1 MDSSFLVIGSG
12 AGGATVAKELASR
25 GAEVTVVEKGGMNKL
40 GTSWRALK
48 FYSGSFRPGEMS
60 AEGTELLRTIM
71 IGGSTMVTLGNGVRA
86 LQTELKDAGVDIDKE
101 LKEAERELKVV
112 ATPESFFGART
123 RILRDSSIELGYD
136 VKPMPKFVDFKRC
149 RMCGACVLGCRY
161 GAKWTSLNMLGE
173 ARKMG
178 AKLIRNAEVEKVI
191 QKGGEVK
198 GVQVRDSSG
207 VHEIDAQ
214 KIVLAA
220 GGLRTPPIL
229 QKSGLDAGEGL
240 FADLFV
246 VTYGLLDKRGMGEE
260 IGMATVINEF
270 HENHGFIISPIM
282 DVKLDMLLSFPLSKK
297 SIAFKRDRL
306 LGLMTKIAD
315 DPSGRVL
322 PSGGIE
328 KPVTSS
334 DLKKL
339 EKGIEVSEQI
349 LSQAGAESKSIFVS
363 KVRGAHLGGTAALGR
378 IVNKDFETEISG
390 LYVCD
395 ASILPYAPGNPPV
408 LTIVALAK
416 KLSSKLAGA

>member
-1 MDSSFLVIGSG
+1 MGSSFLVIGSG
-12 AGGATVAKELASR
+12 AGGAAVAKELASR

-86 LQTELKDAGVDIDKE
+86 LQTELRDAGVDIGEE
-101 LKEAERELKVV
+101 LEEAERELKVV

-123 RILRDSSIELGYD
+123 RILRDSSMELGYD

-161 GAKWTSLNMLGE
+161 GAKWTSLNILGE
-173 ARKMG
+173 ARRMG

-191 QKGGEVK
+191 QRGGEVK

-214 KIVLAA
+214 RIVLAA
-220 GGLRTPPIL
+220 GGLGTPPIL

-246 VTYGLLDKRGMGEE
+246 VTYGLLDKRGMSEE
-260 IGMATVINEF
+260 IGMATVIDEF

-282 DVKLDMLLSFPLSKK
+282 DVKLDMLLSLSL
-297 SIAFKRDRL
+297 IH
-306 LGLMTKIAD
+306 I
-315 DPSGRVL
+315 
-322 PSGGIE
+322 
-328 KPVTSS
+328 
-334 DLKKL
+334 
-339 EKGIEVSEQI
+339 
-349 LSQAGAESKSIFVS
+349 
-363 KVRGAHLGGTAALGR
+363 
-378 IVNKDFETEISG
+378 
-390 LYVCD
+390 
-395 ASILPYAPGNPPV
+395 
-408 LTIVALAK
+408 
-416 KLSSKLAGA
+416 

>member
-1 MDSSFLVIGSG
+1 VGSSFLVIGSG
-12 AGGATVAKELASR
+12 AGGATVAKELASQ

-48 FYSGSFRPGEMS
+48 FYSGSFGPGEVS
-60 AEGTELLRTIM
+60 AEGIELLRTIM
-71 IGGSTMVTLGNGVRA
+71 VGGSTVVTLGNGVRA
-86 LQTELKDAGVDIDKE
+86 LQTELKDAGVSIDEE
-101 LKEAERELKVV
+101 LEEAERELRVT
-112 ATPESFFGART
+112 ATPKNFFGTRT
-123 RILRDSSIELGYD
+123 KILRDSSIELGYD

-161 GAKWTSLNMLGE
+161 GAKWTALNPLGE
-173 ARKMG
+173 ARRMG
-178 AKLIRNAEVEKVI
+178 AKLIRNAEVEKVL
-191 QKGGEVK
+191 QEGGEVR
-198 GVQVRDSSG
+198 GARIRDASG

-220 GGLRTPPIL
+220 GGLGTPPIL
-229 QKSGLDAGEGL
+229 QRSGLEAGEGF

-260 IGMATVINEF
+260 IGMATIIDEF

-306 LGLMTKIAD
+306 IGLMTKIAD
-315 DPSGRVL
+315 DSSGRVL
-322 PSGGIE
+322 QSGRIE
-328 KPVTSS
+328 KSATSN

-339 EKGIEVSEQI
+339 EKGIEVSKQI
-349 LSQAGAESKSIFVS
+349 LSQAGAESRSIFVS
-363 KVRGAHLGGTAALGR
+363 KIRGAHPGGTAALGK
-378 IVNKDFETEISG
+378 IVNKDFETEVSG

-395 ASILPYAPGNPPV
+395 ASILPRAPGSPPV

-416 KLSSKLAGA
+416 KLGSKLMAE